1 MAALEFKLPDIGEG
15 VSEGEIVRWHVTE
28 GDEVAE
34 DAPLVEVMTDKA
46 TVVIDSPVGGRVA
59 RLAFAVGETAR
70 VGDVLAVIEAA
81 GGATTAREATAAR
94 EDPAPSSRVDGDEGP
109 AATAVGVIES
119 RLPGAELLA
128 SAEAATNAPATRA
141 SPTGRASHFD
151 PKPLATPAVRA
162 LARER
167 GVDLREVPPTG
178 PRGRV
183 SRDDV
188 LAAAAGQRPSG
199 GAHVAQRARQPGGE
213 ALRREHRR
221 ETREP
226 FVGVRRKIAER
237 MAEATRTA
245 AQFTFV
251 EELDAEPLMRLREH
265 LAAGAQA
272 RGVKLTYLP
281 FIVKATALVLRRH
294 PALNSTLDEKTHELV
309 YRHYYDIGVA
319 TATDAG
325 LMVPVV
331 RGADELGLLALAAEI
346 ERLSAGAR
354 EGTLGR
360 DELTGSTFTVTSLG
374 RQGGLLATPVLNHP
388 EVGILGVHRI
398 RARPVV
404 RDGAIVVGQVGLLSL
419 TFDHRVVDGHVGAAF
434 AYDLIDELE
443 HPERMFIDRL

>member
-1 MAALEFKLPDIGEG
+1 M
-15 VSEGEIVRWHVTE
+15 
-28 GDEVAE
+28 
-34 DAPLVEVMTDKA
+34 
-46 TVVIDSPVGGRVA
+46 
-59 RLAFAVGETAR
+59 
-70 VGDVLAVIEAA
+70 
-81 GGATTAREATAAR
+81 
-94 EDPAPSSRVDGDEGP
+94 
-109 AATAVGVIES
+109 
-119 RLPGAELLA
+119 
-128 SAEAATNAPATRA
+128 
-141 SPTGRASHFD
+141 
-151 PKPLATPAVRA
+151 
-162 LARER
+162 
-167 GVDLREVPPTG
+167 
-178 PRGRV
+178 
-183 SRDDV
+183 
-188 LAAAAGQRPSG
+188 
-199 GAHVAQRARQPGGE
+199 
-213 ALRREHRR
+213 
-221 ETREP
+221 
-226 FVGVRRKIAER
+226 RRKIAER